1 MHDAYRARLL
11 WRRRCAVVSK
21 RFWVNSLATLNDV
34 SRGFL
39 RLTKKIPDGA
49 LIKPQSLRN
58 PSQFIIHH
66 VT

>member
-1 MHDAYRARLL
+1 M
-11 WRRRCAVVSK
+11 
-21 RFWVNSLATLNDV
+21 ATLNDV

-39 RLTKKIPDGA
+39 RLTKKISDVT

-66 VT
+66 VTERPALCSLRF